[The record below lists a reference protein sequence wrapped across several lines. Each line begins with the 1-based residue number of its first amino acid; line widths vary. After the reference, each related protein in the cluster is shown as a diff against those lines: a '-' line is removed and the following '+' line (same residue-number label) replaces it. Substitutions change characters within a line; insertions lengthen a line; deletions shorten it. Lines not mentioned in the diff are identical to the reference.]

1 MCQQMNG
8 YTMFGQ
14 KKNSSVK
21 RLLVM
26 RFSAMGDAAMTVPVL
41 YALATQH
48 PDLRITMLTRT
59 RFVPMFEWL
68 PSNVQV
74 KGIDFAEQD
83 GIVGLTKIFN
93 KLKEGSFDAV
103 ADLHDVLRSKYIRTC
118 FSMTGTKVAKV
129 EKGRKEKKE
138 LLGNGQTHPALT
150 RMTERYANVFRSL
163 GLSIDLSQQIKIDLR
178 QEDFSL
184 IRNLVGRKTEGE
196 RWVGVAPFAAHQQKI
211 YPQEKMQQVVKML
224 AKEGYKVLLFGAGKK
239 EGDILKAW
247 ETVEQEKMG
256 CIMSICGKMGGLK
269 NEMLL
274 MSQLDLMISMDSAN
288 MHIAS
293 IFGVPVL
300 SIWGATHPKA
310 GFSGYGQSP
319 DTELQLDLPCR
330 PCSIYGKKPCKLG
343 DMRCMNIT
351 PETIVN
357 KAIQMIQQ
365 HA

>member
-1 MCQQMNG
+1 
-8 YTMFGQ
+8 
-14 KKNSSVK
+14 
-21 RLLVM
+21 
-26 RFSAMGDAAMTVPVL
+26 
-41 YALATQH
+41 
-48 PDLRITMLTRT
+48 
-59 RFVPMFEWL
+59 
-68 PSNVQV
+68 
-74 KGIDFAEQD
+74 
-83 GIVGLTKIFN
+83 
-93 KLKEGSFDAV
+93 
-103 ADLHDVLRSKYIRTC
+103 
-118 FSMTGTKVAKV
+118 
-129 EKGRKEKKE
+129 
-138 LLGNGQTHPALT
+138 
-150 RMTERYANVFRSL
+150 
-163 GLSIDLSQQIKIDLR
+163 
-178 QEDFSL
+178 
-184 IRNLVGRKTEGE
+184 
-196 RWVGVAPFAAHQQKI
+196 
-211 YPQEKMQQVVKML
+211 MQQVVKML
-224 AKEGYKVLLFGAGKK
+224 AREGYKVLLFGAGKK